1 MYLSEKQKG
10 NIEWLEDVKKD
21 NYCKTLS
28 SSDINYFIGLLK
40 YLYHECY
47 NDPNYI
53 DPFFHL
59 KRAIEKE
66 LDENYYWAVVEYED
80 IYESL
85 KNISSFSYSKKI
97 EVKNFFINKI
107 TRLRYE
113 DADISFRNKNYTRA
127 INRCENGI
135 EDDFVKNDTKYWLK
149 KLIVESLF
157 NMGDIDKKA
166 LNYNSAIINYEK
178 ALNYL
183 NSNYE
188 LYEAFKDGLI
198 YKKESLSYCYN
209 EKSIKIWSDY
219 DVTKM
224 EESINYRNKSKKLLG
239 KELKDDLN
247 VYYYLYKATYEIDDS
262 NKINYISQAQ
272 NSLVDNDLLSF
283 MGYWTIYRNEDLS
296 GLINSVRNIKNLKNE
311 ISEKNSII
319 SNLKFKFDSLCK
331 DVHYV
336 QVKIDAHNTLI
347 NSKNDNITALNKVAD
362 DLVENTGI
370 INNDTEKTINEEK
383 NKVNEVEKN
392 IKEEKNFI
400 VVMKELEKQK
410 NEEIQSFRNNNK
422 ALEQKNKQLM
432 GMLTILESKL
442 N

>member
-28 SSDINYFIGLLK
+28 SSDINNFIGLLK
-40 YLYHECY
+40 YLYNECY

-107 TRLRYE
+107 TQLRYK
-113 DADISFRNKNYTRA
+113 DADISFRNKNYIHA

-135 EDDFVKNDTKYWLK
+135 EDDFVKNDTKYWFK

-157 NMGDIDKKA
+157 KLGDIDKNA
-166 LNYNSAIINYEK
+166 LNYDSAIINYEK

-198 YKKESLSYCYN
+198 YKKESLSYCYY

-283 MGYWTIYRNEDLS
+283 MGYWTFYRNKDLS

-319 SNLKFKFDSLCK
+319 SNLKFKFDSICK

-336 QVKIDAHNTLI
+336 QVKIDAHYTLI

-362 DLVENTGI
+362 DLVENTGN
-370 INNDTEKTINEEK
+370 INDDTEKTINEEK
-383 NKVNEVEKN
+383 NKVDEVEKN